1 MQNRSRG
8 YPQYGIST
16 DRVNDRME
24 VITTHLNAD
33 FDSMASMLTAKKL
46 YPDAIL
52 SFSGSQEKNV
62 RRFLDHS
69 DLVYDFQRQK
79 NIDLSRITKLIVVDT
94 RQPSRIGNFVKCLDN
109 PGIEVHLYDHHPD
122 SKGDLQGGMEDV
134 RPVGAT
140 ATVFVEIFREREIE
154 VTEEEATVLALAE
167 FEDTGSFTFS
177 TTTSRDFAA
186 MAWLHDNGAS
196 LDMVSQYIHQELTTE
211 EVSLLNELINSA
223 VTYTIHG
230 IEIVVTKI
238 SADRYIDEFSL
249 IVRRFVQMENLNVL
263 FALAAM
269 GEKVYLI
276 CRSRIPE
283 VNVAS
288 IALEF
293 HGGGHASAASATIKD
308 MTLIEAEEE
317 LIRQLY
323 KHVQPQRFAR
333 DLMSSPPIF
342 TDSETTIKEANT
354 ILSRYGITVLPI
366 LEEEKRVIGYLSR
379 REVGKAIYHNLGK
392 LSVTAFM
399 TSEFAT
405 ISPAAS
411 LAEIQEL
418 IIDHQQRFIPVVEK
432 DALVG
437 VITRTDLFSLFVHD
451 PAYVPESVEGH
462 HDRSSERNRN
472 ISNLMTK
479 TLSKE
484 MILILRKTGEIA
496 AGLNYVS
503 FVVGG
508 VVRDFLLHV
517 PNFDLDIVVEGDGII
532 FAEELARELEGYVRS
547 HAKFNTAVVILPDG
561 FKIDVATA
569 RTEYYEHPAA
579 MPVVK
584 RSSIKLDLYRRDF
597 SINAMAVH
605 LNPDKFGLLVDF
617 FNSQNDLK
625 DKKLRILHNLS
636 FVDDPTRI
644 FRAVKLEQRLD
655 SYIGPFT
662 ERQIK
667 NAVKMNLFDRNLGRR
682 YFQEL
687 RLILSEENPL
697 PAIER
702 LARFDLLK
710 FIHHSLR
717 LDERLQ
723 KVLSEARRSIAWHR
737 LLYLEESCRPWIVYL
752 MTLFARI
759 QTRGFY
765 AFCRKFEVPHRY
777 TQTLVKEKQE
787 AHQVVRTL
795 ERRVRLRPSEIYN
808 LLHGFSHEG
817 LLYIMALC
825 RNKSGKQAV
834 SSYVTKYRHVRPH
847 LKGEDLKGLGY
858 KPGLLFKEILDHLL
872 EAVLDDKVE
881 SREEELEF
889 LETYYPL

>member
-1 MQNRSRG
+1 
-8 YPQYGIST
+8 
-16 DRVNDRME
+16 ME
-24 VITTHLNAD
+24 VITSHLNAD
-33 FDSMASMLTAKKL
+33 FDSMASMIAAKKL
-46 YPDAIL
+46 YPGAVL

-62 RRFLDHS
+62 RRFLEHS
-69 DLVYDFQRQK
+69 DLIYDFQRQK
-79 NIDLSRITKLIVVDT
+79 NLDLSRVTRLIIVDT

-122 SKGDLQGGMEDV
+122 SAGDLESSLEDV
-134 RPVGAT
+134 RQVGST
-140 ATVFVEIFREREIE
+140 ATVFVEIFQERNIT
-154 VTEEEATVLALAE
+154 VTEEEATLLALAE

-177 TTTSRDFAA
+177 TTTPRDFAA
-186 MAWLHDNGAS
+186 MSWLLASGAN
-196 LDMVSQYIHQELTTE
+196 LDTVSQYIQQELTTE
-211 EVSLLNELINSA
+211 EVGLLNELINSA
-223 VTYTIHG
+223 ETHTIHG

-249 IVRRFVQMENLNVL
+249 IVRRFVQMENLDVL

-293 HGGGHASAASATIKD
+293 QGGGHASAASATIKN
-308 MTLIEAEEE
+308 MTMVEAEEK
-317 LIRQLY
+317 LIEMLY
-323 KHVQPQRFAR
+323 KHVQPRRYAR
-333 DLMSSPPIF
+333 DLMSSPPIY
-342 TDSETTIKEANT
+342 TGPDTTIEEANT
-354 ILSRYGITVLPI
+354 ILSRYGITVLPV
-366 LEEEKRVIGYLSR
+366 LEEGRRVIGYLSR
-379 REVGKAIYHNLGK
+379 REAGKAIYHNLGR
-392 LSVTAFM
+392 LPVTAFM

-405 ISPAAS
+405 LSPEAS
-411 LAEIQEL
+411 LSDIREL
-418 IIDHQQRFIPVVEK
+418 IIEDRQRFIPVVA
-432 DALVG
+432 DGALVG

-451 PAYVPESVEGH
+451 PALI
-462 HDRSSERNRN
+462 HDPAGKDHARSSERHRYV
-472 ISNLMTK
+472 SNLLNQM
-479 TLSKE
+479 LSGD
-484 MILILRKTGEIA
+484 LVSLLRKIGEA
-496 AGLNYVS
+496 AARLNYIS
-503 FVVGG
+503 YAVGG
-508 VVRDFLLHV
+508 FVRDLLLHT
-517 PNFDLDIVVEGDGII
+517 PNFDLDIVVEGDGIA
-532 FAEELARELEGYVRS
+532 FAKELAREFKGYTRS

-569 RTEYYEHPAA
+569 RTEYYERPAA
-579 MPVVK
+579 APVVEQ
-584 RSSIKLDLYRRDF
+584 SSLKLDLYRRDF
-597 SINAMAVH
+597 SINAMAIH

-625 DKKLRILHNLS
+625 DRKLRILHNLS

-644 FRAVKLEQRLD
+644 FRAVRLEQRLD
-655 SYIGPFT
+655 FHIGPFT

-667 NAVKMNLFDRNLGRR
+667 NAVKMNLFDRKLGRR

-687 RLILSEENPL
+687 KLLLSEENPL

-702 LARFDLLK
+702 LAHFDLLK

-717 LDERLQ
+717 LDERLREI
-723 KVLSEARRSIAWHR
+723 LSEARRSLAWHR

-765 AFCRKFEVPHRY
+765 AFCRKFEVPRRH
-777 TQTLVKEKQE
+777 TQTLVREKQE

-795 ERRVRLRPSEIYN
+795 ERRARLKPSEIFN
-808 LLHGFSHEG
+808 LLDGFSHEG

-834 SSYVTKYRHVRPH
+834 SSYVTNYRHVKPH
-847 LKGEDLKGLGY
+847 IRGKDLKEIGY
-858 KPGLLFKEILDHLL
+858 KPGPVYQEILDHLR
-872 EAVLDDKVE
+872 EAVLDGKVE
-881 SREEELEF
+881 SREDELEF
-889 LETYYPL
+889 LETYYPLQEQ